1 MGENGEV
8 YASGWDDQ
16 PVRPENVQLPEK
28 ETLEEELPESGPA
41 LPEETAREIS
51 EEDGTEEA
59 PEIEESLDQKE
70 IQKPEEEEVLEEEAG
85 YAEAADME
93 EEKENIR
100 LADALE
106 LESQSAAEERDKF
119 SPFPD
124 EEITDCRKISMSEIR
139 NLGRR
144 DQGLINNSFLRYGMK
159 NYGHLLLGIR
169 EEDGRYIL
177 GVPGIYERQESLM
190 ATMFGFP
197 YFKECR
203 NPGGKRGR
211 FGYWYRFI
219 DPPQF

>member
-1 MGENGEV
+1 M
-8 YASGWDDQ
+8 DDQ
-16 PVRPENVQLPEK
+16 PVRAENVQLREK

-93 EEKENIR
+93 EEKEKIR
-100 LADALE
+100 LGDARE

-197 YFKECR
+197 YFKE
-203 NPGGKRGR
+203 
-211 FGYWYRFI
+211 
-219 DPPQF
+219 PP